1 MKPVET
7 EMGNTN
13 VSTKSRLTAAAVAML
28 SLGLMLTGGCSS
40 QKLVDAFVQIVPGN
54 TTVGTGATFTMY
66 TSASPSGVTWAIT
79 KATGCTGNACG
90 TLSGAT
96 DTSVVY
102 SAPVSISGSTM
113 SVTITATSKTDSS
126 ISASQTLTVY
136 PVSVQLTGP
145 SNTTVIPLTTALFNA
160 SVPGDLSNSGVT
172 WTVTG
177 SSCAGSTEGCGSFRG
192 ATPTQ
197 ATYLAPP
204 APQFENVTVTA
215 TSIYAPG
222 ESASITLG
230 IPKLAIYVYTP
241 TVLPA
246 AIAGQPYS
254 ATIQI
259 VGNTPPYT
267 FSYANLPSW
276 ITPTAGPQSITLT
289 GTPPA
294 GTQGSAYPTITVTD
308 SETPIPTVSGQPFA
322 LTTYPAAPTGNNLL
336 TGSYAFFATG
346 WTDGTSVQ
354 TTYNGIEYIGSFTA
368 DGNGNITGGE
378 LDINDPN
385 TGITSY
391 ATLGGTYDLQ
401 YGVDGS
407 GNPVPGYQTGYITL
421 VPPGKPPFPITLAV
435 SLSSLQNGVATQ
447 GHFVEFDDTTGI
459 GANVTV
465 NSSGIRAQGSMA
477 LQSTGVLNTG
487 NKSPFTGS
495 YAFGM
500 AGYSAVSDTTVT
512 CYGVH
517 TCGPISLAG
526 SMVFGDAGAISSG
539 IEDVTVAE
547 NNGSSIALSGSVA
560 SAGNTD
566 ASGRTTASIMAA
578 ANANMP
584 DWPSN
589 FAIYAV
595 NPQNFYFMSI
605 DPYSTNT
612 LIGGRAQQQNLAD
625 IASNPF
631 SSTLPLLLYGNV
643 TSTTSF
649 STKGP
654 NGQIRVEVQLLQP
667 APTSATAGKLS
678 GFQWVNASGTYTAN
692 GGQPGA
698 VGAFNYTVAP
708 ATGRVTT
715 STTAEPYLYLV
726 DTNQGFG
733 TQYSTANN
741 TAAGLFEFQPQTA
754 TALNPGFYSYYVY
767 NGTSQVAPMETGIL
781 QIPSGGVPSNGTTV
795 TIPSGTDYTSFGTLA
810 NVYQAGEPILFTGP
824 ITGTLTE
831 SAGMFNQ
838 KQIILPG
845 LMQGCGQQ
853 TPQGAGWVISPTSFV
868 CAPGGGSFAGV
879 HLFQQ

>member
-1 MKPVET
+1 
-7 EMGNTN
+7 
-13 VSTKSRLTAAAVAML
+13 
-28 SLGLMLTGGCSS
+28 
-40 QKLVDAFVQIVPGN
+40 
-54 TTVGTGATFTMY
+54 
-66 TSASPSGVTWAIT
+66 
-79 KATGCTGNACG
+79 
-90 TLSGAT
+90 
-96 DTSVVY
+96 
-102 SAPVSISGSTM
+102 
-113 SVTITATSKTDSS
+113 
-126 ISASQTLTVY
+126 
-136 PVSVQLTGP
+136 
-145 SNTTVIPLTTALFNA
+145 
-160 SVPGDLSNSGVT
+160 
-172 WTVTG
+172 
-177 SSCAGSTEGCGSFRG
+177 
-192 ATPTQ
+192 
-197 ATYLAPP
+197 
-204 APQFENVTVTA
+204 
-215 TSIYAPG
+215 
-222 ESASITLG
+222 
-230 IPKLAIYVYTP
+230 
-241 TVLPA
+241 
-246 AIAGQPYS
+246 
-254 ATIQI
+254 
-259 VGNTPPYT
+259 
-267 FSYANLPSW
+267 
-276 ITPTAGPQSITLT
+276 
-289 GTPPA
+289 
-294 GTQGSAYPTITVTD
+294 
-308 SETPIPTVSGQPFA
+308 
-322 LTTYPAAPTGNNLL
+322 
-336 TGSYAFFATG
+336 
-346 WTDGTSVQ
+346 
-354 TTYNGIEYIGSFTA
+354 
-368 DGNGNITGGE
+368 
-378 LDINDPN
+378 
-385 TGITSY
+385 
-391 ATLGGTYDLQ
+391 
-401 YGVDGS
+401 
-407 GNPVPGYQTGYITL
+407 
-421 VPPGKPPFPITLAV
+421 
-435 SLSSLQNGVATQ
+435 
-447 GHFVEFDDTTGI
+447 
-459 GANVTV
+459 
-465 NSSGIRAQGSMA
+465 
-477 LQSTGVLNTG
+477 
-487 NKSPFTGS
+487 
-495 YAFGM
+495 
-500 AGYSAVSDTTVT
+500 
-512 CYGVH
+512 
-517 TCGPISLAG
+517 
-526 SMVFGDAGAISSG
+526 MVFGDAGAISSG

-726 DTNQGFG
+726 DTNLGFG

-831 SAGMFNQ
+831 SGGMFNQ